1 MSIGSRSQPSRRGH
15 THRSRAAGWC
25 ATAFSVLLAGCA
37 NGPLCEDL
45 GSCGG
50 DPNGTWVSG
59 DDQAPACLE
68 HPFYSSTTVTA
79 PGAPFDSTLIDR
91 PSPVAGQS
99 QGAATLADWCAE
111 LVLTR
116 EKVESRSFLFRDPQ
130 VSNVS
135 FQYDAATMSYTASI
149 ARRTRFGQYFSMTCL
164 TQFGVD
170 PGDCSA
176 TQAAIRRADP
186 DGLRAGT
193 ASCEAAA
200 GGCSCSFAAG
210 GASAQL
216 SGPPLLCKMVE
227 LVLNT
232 EAVDETFQAVGCAP
246 NTERGGCDCAYDV
259 AYPTIEVGVY
269 EVSGNVITHHPQ
281 NTNIDQPSQATFCQ
295 SGDSFQL
302 SGFDN
307 GFVLNK
313 PPIRTVRLHRQ
324 LTTPAP

>member
-1 MSIGSRSQPSRRGH
+1 MGSTSQYPSSRVG
-15 THRSRAAGWC
+15 THSSRAAARC
-25 ATAFSVLLAGCA
+25 SAAFGLLLTGCA
-37 NGPLCEDL
+37 NGPLCVDL

-50 DPNGTWVSG
+50 DPNGTWVSD

-99 QGAATLADWCAE
+99 PGATTLADWCAE

-135 FQYDAATMSYTASI
+135 FKYDAATMGYTASI
-149 ARRTRFGQYFSMTCL
+149 ARRTRFAQYFSMTCL

-170 PGDCSA
+170 PADCSA
-176 TQAAIRRADP
+176 TLAAIQRADP
-186 DGLRAGT
+186 NAERAGT
-193 ASCEAAA
+193 ASCEASARS
-200 GGCSCSFAAG
+200 CRCSFVANG
-210 GASAQL
+210 GSTQL
-216 SGPPLLCKMVE
+216 SGQPLLCKMVE
-227 LVLNT
+227 LVLNA
-232 EAVDETFQAVGCAP
+232 EAVDETFQDVGCAP

-295 SGDSFQL
+295 SGDSFEI

-307 GFVLNK
+307 SFVLNK
-313 PPIRTVRLHRQ
+313 PPIRTIRLHRQ
-324 LTTPAP
+324 LTAPAP